1 MPRIA
6 EGLHRLGSDLI
17 NFYLVEDATGVTVV
31 DAGVP
36 AFYDTLDELPRRVRP
51 HAGTTSRR
59 SCSPTRTSTT
69 SASPSASAPSTACRC
84 YVHAADETLAHTQ
97 KAPRDGSV
105 LPYLRYPAAWK
116 LVGVMAKAGP
126 PGRVKIGEV
135 TTFGAGDRLDV
146 PGRPRVIHAPGHT
159 DGCVALHFEGHQALL
174 VGDVLCSRNP
184 LTGRRGVQVMP
195 VGVRRQRRAGARVDR
210 PARGR
215 RGRGDRLR
223 PRRPVAGRRRRRARR
238 GARHREDVAAPG

>member
-36 AFYDTLDELPRRVRP
+36 AFYDKLVGCLEESDRGWADVKAIVLTHAHFDHVGFAERVRSEHGVP
-51 HAGTTSRR
+51 V
-59 SCSPTRTSTT
+59 
-69 SASPSASAPSTACRC
+69 
-84 YVHAADETLAHTQ
+84 YVHAADEALAHTQ
-97 KAPRDGSV
+97 KAPRDGSLV
-105 LPYLRYPAAWK
+105 PYLRYAAAWR

-126 PGRVKIGEV
+126 PGRLKIAEV
-135 TTFGAGDRLDV
+135 TTFAAGDRLDV

-195 VGVRRQRRAGARVDR
+195 AAFAVNAARALESVDR
-210 PARGR
+210 LDGVEAAVIGFGHGDPWRGGVGAALAEARATGR
-215 RGRGDRLR
+215 T
-223 PRRPVAGRRRRRARR
+223 
-238 GARHREDVAAPG
+238 

>member
-17 NFYLVEDATGVTVV
+17 NFYLVEDATGVTIV

-36 AFYDTLDELPRRVRP
+36 AFYDKLVACLHEFGHPWTNVKALVLTHAHFDHVGFAERVRTEHGIP
-51 HAGTTSRR
+51 V
-59 SCSPTRTSTT
+59 
-69 SASPSASAPSTACRC
+69 
-84 YVHAADETLAHTQ
+84 YVHAADEELAHTQ

-105 LPYLRYPAAWK
+105 LPYLRYPAAWR
-116 LVGVMAKAGP
+116 LIGVMATAGL
-126 PGRVKIGEV
+126 PGRVRIGEV

-146 PGRPRVIHAPGHT
+146 PGRPHVIHAPGHT

-195 VGVRRQRRAGARVDR
+195 AAFAVDAAQALASVDR
-210 PARGR
+210 LKGVEAAVVGFGHGDPWRGGVGAALADARATGTT
-215 RGRGDRLR
+215 
-223 PRRPVAGRRRRRARR
+223 
-238 GARHREDVAAPG
+238 

>member
-17 NFYLVEDATGVTVV
+17 NFYLVSDATGVTVV

-36 AFYDTLDELPRRVRP
+36 AFYDKLDACLQEFGHMWSDVKALVLTHAHFDHVGFAERVRTEHGVP
-51 HAGTTSRR
+51 VH
-59 SCSPTRTSTT
+59 
-69 SASPSASAPSTACRC
+69 
-84 YVHAADETLAHTQ
+84 VHAADEELAHTQ

-105 LPYLRYPAAWK
+105 VPYLRYPAAWK
-116 LVGVMAKAGP
+116 LMGVMAKAGL
-126 PGRVKIGEV
+126 PGRLKIGEV

-159 DGCVALHFEGHQALL
+159 EGCVALHFEGHQALL

-195 VGVRRQRRAGARVDR
+195 AALAVSAARALESVHRLEGIEAAVIGFGHGDPWRGGVGAALAEARAT
-210 PARGR
+210 GR
-215 RGRGDRLR
+215 T
-223 PRRPVAGRRRRRARR
+223 
-238 GARHREDVAAPG
+238 

>member
-36 AFYDTLDELPRRVRP
+36 AFYDTLVTCLGEFGHTWDDVRAIVLT
-51 HAGTTSRR
+51 HAHFDHVGFAERAR
-59 SCSPTRTSTT
+59 SGHGVPVH
-69 SASPSASAPSTACRC
+69 
-84 YVHAADETLAHTQ
+84 VHAADESLAHTQ
-97 KAPRDGSV
+97 KAPREGSL
-105 LPYLRYPAAWK
+105 LPYLRHPAAWR
-116 LVGVMAKAGP
+116 LLGAMARAGP
-126 PGRVKIGEV
+126 PGRVKLAEV
-135 TTFGAGDRLDV
+135 RTFGDGDRLDV

-159 DGCVALHFEGHQALL
+159 AGCVALHFEGHQALL

-195 VGVRRQRRAGARVDR
+195 AAFSASAAQALASVDR
-210 PARGR
+210 LEGVEAAVIGFGHGDPWRG
-215 RGRGDRLR
+215 G
-223 PRRPVAGRRRRRARR
+223 
-238 GARHREDVAAPG
+238 VAAALAEARATGRT